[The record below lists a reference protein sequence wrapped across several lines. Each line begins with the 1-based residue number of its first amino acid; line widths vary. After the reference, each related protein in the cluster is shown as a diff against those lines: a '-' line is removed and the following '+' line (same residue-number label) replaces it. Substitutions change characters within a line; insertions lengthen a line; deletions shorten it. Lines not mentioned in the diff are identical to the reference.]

1 MYLIGLDDSRKS
13 DRVASLSGRGG
24 VSLKSSRF
32 NVQGSTWTRLPVSL
46 NFEPG
51 TLNSCARSLRGSLRG
66 VQNGENEL
74 SVWERSGSSHG

>member
-32 NVQGSTWTRLPVSL
+32 NVDETSCL
-46 NFEPG
+46 FE
-51 TLNSCARSLRGSLRG
+51 L
-66 VQNGENEL
+66 
-74 SVWERSGSSHG
+74 